1 MTTIPMYDCQIPK
14 GGRIRWKKRG
24 GEKKNK
30 KIETI
35 ISQFFLFDRISI
47 AFVLE
52 SRLFWKIRGVK
63 SVIGVKREIGLVTTR
78 SRSLRRKM
86 IIHPLTLRPDTGA
99 PVRAWSDVERTFPLK
114 DGTGFIVRPE

>member
-1 MTTIPMYDCQIPK
+1 MTTIPMYDCRIPK
-14 GGRIRWKKRG
+14 RGRIRWKKRG
-24 GEKKNK
+24 EGKKNK

-35 ISQFFLFDRISI
+35 ISRFFFFDRISI